1 MMSVSKPV
9 TRREF
14 LNLIAATGGTAAVLG
29 VGGALGLIP
38 ASSAA
43 SVPSLMPLA
52 GQQRRIVILGGGIS
66 GLTAAYELTK
76 AGYNCTV
83 LESSHRCGGRIMTVR
98 HGTLI
103 DEIGNPQ
110 ICKFDDEPHLYFNC
124 GAARIPSSHKNL
136 LHYCKELEVPL
147 EFFINENK
155 HALVHDP
162 ELNGG
167 KPMRNIDISTNLK
180 GFMAELMFKGFNNA
194 DLDEPFTEA
203 EAEKMLTT
211 IRMFG
216 DLDQAGKYTGS
227 LRNGPASGGFID
239 EPVQKEMIKVRDLL
253 KANVGALRAVLT
265 ENEGET
271 GPMLMQPIGGMDQI
285 TAGFT
290 RQLEGR
296 IEYHA
301 MVMAVHDHGDS
312 IDVTYDQNGQ
322 RHTITADYVF
332 NCIPSH
338 LMVGI
343 EANFPDEYRAAMKVI
358 RRGVAY
364 KGAFQMKERFWE
376 NEEIYGG
383 ITWTN
388 QPIRQIWYPFHGLL
402 RQKGVMLAAYEYG
415 NGMDFTR
422 MTQEERIESMLSQ
435 GEKIHPQY
443 RAMAEH
449 GVTIAWHRMNH
460 MLGCSARWGAS
471 TPENERHYNTLQQPS
486 GRHYMIGDQ
495 ISKKSAWMESA
506 ILSAHW
512 AIAHMDQRVRAE
524 V

>member
-1 MMSVSKPV
+1 MSKPV

-38 ASSAA
+38 ASTVA
-43 SVPSLMPLA
+43 SVPALMPLS

-76 AGYNCTV
+76 AGYDCTV
-83 LESSHRCGGRIMTVR
+83 LESSHRCGGRVMTVR

-110 ICKFDDEPHLYFNC
+110 VCKFDDEPHLYFNC
-124 GAARIPSSHKNL
+124 GAARIPSSHKNV
-136 LHYCKELEVPL
+136 LHYCKELQVPL
-147 EFFINENK
+147 ELFINENK
-155 HALVHDP
+155 HALVHDT
-162 ELNGG
+162 EFNGG

-194 DLDEPFTEA
+194 ELDEPFTEA
-203 EAEKMLTT
+203 EAEKMLAT

-216 DLDQAGKYTGS
+216 DLDATGKYTGS
-227 LRNGPASGGFID
+227 MRNGAASGGFID

-253 KANVGALRAVLT
+253 KANLGALRSVLT

-285 TAGFT
+285 IAGFV
-290 RQLEGR
+290 RQLESK

-301 MVMAVHDHGDS
+301 MVMSVHDHGDS
-312 IDVTYDQNGQ
+312 IDVTYDQDGQ
-322 RHTITADYVF
+322 RHTIKADFVF

-343 EANFPDEYRAAMKVI
+343 EANFPAEYRAAMKVI

-402 RQKGVMLAAYEYG
+402 RQKGVMLAAYDYG

-422 MTQEERIESMLSQ
+422 MTQEERIESMLAQ

-443 RAMAEH
+443 RAMA
-449 GVTIAWHRMNH
+449 
-460 MLGCSARWGAS
+460 
-471 TPENERHYNTLQQPS
+471 
-486 GRHYMIGDQ
+486 
-495 ISKKSAWMESA
+495 
-506 ILSAHW
+506 
-512 AIAHMDQRVRAE
+512 
-524 V
+524 

>member
-1 MMSVSKPV
+1 MSVSKPV

-38 ASSAA
+38 ASSVA
-43 SVPSLMPLA
+43 SVPSLMPLS

-76 AGYNCTV
+76 AGYDCTV
-83 LESSHRCGGRIMTVR
+83 LESSHRCGGRVMTVR

-124 GAARIPSSHKNL
+124 GAARIPSSHKNV
-136 LHYCKELEVPL
+136 LHYCKELQVPL
-147 EFFINENK
+147 ELFINENK
-155 HALVHDP
+155 HALVHDTGF
-162 ELNGG
+162 NGG
-167 KPMRNIDISTNLK
+167 KPMRNIDMSTNLK

-194 DLDEPFTEA
+194 ELDEPFSEA
-203 EAEKMLTT
+203 EAEKMLAT

-216 DLDQAGKYTGS
+216 DLDATGKYTGS
-227 LRNGPASGGFID
+227 MRNGAASGGFID

-253 KANVGALRAVLT
+253 KANLGALRSVLT

-285 TAGFT
+285 IAGFV
-290 RQLEGR
+290 RQLESK

-312 IDVTYDQNGQ
+312 IDVTYDQDGQ
-322 RHTITADYVF
+322 RHTIKADFVF

-343 EANFPDEYRAAMKVI
+343 EANFPAEYRAAMKVI

-402 RQKGVMLAAYEYG
+402 RQKGVMLAAYDYG
-415 NGMDFTR
+415 NGMEFTR
-422 MTQEERIESMLSQ
+422 MTQEQRIEAMLAQ

-512 AIAHMDQRVRAE
+512 AIAHMDQRIRAE

>member
-1 MMSVSKPV
+1 
-9 TRREF
+9 
-14 LNLIAATGGTAAVLG
+14 
-29 VGGALGLIP
+29 
-38 ASSAA
+38 
-43 SVPSLMPLA
+43 
-52 GQQRRIVILGGGIS
+52 
-66 GLTAAYELTK
+66 
-76 AGYNCTV
+76 
-83 LESSHRCGGRIMTVR
+83 
-98 HGTLI
+98 
-103 DEIGNPQ
+103 
-110 ICKFDDEPHLYFNC
+110 
-124 GAARIPSSHKNL
+124 
-136 LHYCKELEVPL
+136 
-147 EFFINENK
+147 
-155 HALVHDP
+155 
-162 ELNGG
+162 
-167 KPMRNIDISTNLK
+167 
-180 GFMAELMFKGFNNA
+180 
-194 DLDEPFTEA
+194 
-203 EAEKMLTT
+203 
-211 IRMFG
+211 MFG

-227 LRNGPASGGFID
+227 MRNGPASGGFID

-253 KANVGALRAVLT
+253 KASVGALRAVLT

-285 TAGFT
+285 TAGFI
-290 RQLEGR
+290 RQLEGK

-322 RHTITADYVF
+322 RHTIAADYVF

-343 EANFPDEYRAAMKVI
+343 EANFPAEYRAAMKVI

-471 TPENERHYNTLQQPS
+471 TPENEPHYNTLQQPS